1 MIHTVEQ
8 LLPYCSRTEHCN
20 WMYVGSGTC
29 YEGVGGGGGGGD
41 NGGAA
46 AALCPAG

>member
-8 LLPYCSRTEHCN
+8 LLPYFSRTEHCD

-29 YEGVGGGGGGGD
+29 YEDGGGGGGD
-41 NGGAA
+41 NGSGG